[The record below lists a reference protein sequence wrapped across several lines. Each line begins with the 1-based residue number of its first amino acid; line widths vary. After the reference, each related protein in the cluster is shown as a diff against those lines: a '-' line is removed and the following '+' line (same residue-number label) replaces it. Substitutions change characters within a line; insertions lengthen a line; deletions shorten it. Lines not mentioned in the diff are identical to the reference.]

1 MSNRSIRAGIPVA
14 RSAFVLFLL
23 AGGIAVCR
31 ADLAAAAPGAPVS
44 TQTNLPDRT
53 PGVLRLLDE
62 YYDLTMRSSP
72 ESASTRGDL
81 RFNDRLSD
89 VSAASIA
96 QDRAQ
101 LRSILDRSRAIERAS
116 LPEADAVDLD
126 LLEYTITVAL
136 DSARF
141 FPEQQPIT
149 ALSGPH
155 IELPQLYL
163 SIPLQTDALL
173 ADYATRLEQVPV
185 LIRQHIANMKD
196 GLKAGRVPP
205 KVILAKSVELTRG
218 LAGDDALADPTLSP
232 FFTPF
237 RARNADDPLS
247 LRAAKAVREQ
257 VVPAFRELADFLE
270 KEYIPK
276 CRDSIGASQGL
287 DGLPYYESNL
297 RRETTTALSADQIH
311 QIGLAEVARIKG
323 EMMAVIDETDWAD
336 KDKYT
341 GDERFTRFVE
351 FLRADPRFYFTD
363 EKALLDGYKV
373 ICKSVDPDL
382 TRLFGVLP
390 RLSYGVRP
398 IPRFAAPS
406 SPAAYCYPGSIRS
419 GIPGYFM
426 VNTYDLSQRPRYG
439 MWSLSLHE
447 SVPGHHFQL
456 SIADELEGLHPF
468 RTQLQY
474 TSYVEGW
481 ALYSESL
488 GLEMGDSPRS
498 SANPSARGVYTD
510 PYDYFGRLSDEIW
523 RACRLVVDT
532 GMHAKGWTR
541 QQAIDYMLANS
552 AGTELDTVSEIDRYI
567 GWPGQACAYKI
578 GELKILELRARA
590 EKILGPSFDVRAF
603 HDEVLGAGA
612 LPLSVL
618 EKRVD
623 RWIEARRREATQ
635 PPEGNGVA
643 RP

>member
-1 MSNRSIRAGIPVA
+1 MHNGICVRDRCRAAVA
-14 RSAFVLFLL
+14 VAAFVFVSFGNASIGAGEPATKPAFVPTHTEIADRSPKVL
-23 AGGIAVCR
+23 A
-31 ADLAAAAPGAPVS
+31 
-44 TQTNLPDRT
+44 
-53 PGVLRLLDE
+53 LLDE
-62 YYDLTMRSSP
+62 YYDFTMRTSP
-72 ESASTRGDL
+72 EGASTKGDL
-81 RFNDRLSD
+81 RFNDQLSD
-89 VSAASIA
+89 MSAGAIA
-96 QDRAQ
+96 EERGQ
-101 LRSILDRSRAIERAS
+101 LRSFLTRIRAFDRTGLA
-116 LPEADAVDLD
+116 EADATDLD
-126 LLEYTITVAL
+126 LLEYTIGVAL

-141 FPEQQPIT
+141 LSEQQPIT

-163 SIPLQTDALL
+163 SLPLQNDALL
-173 ADYATRLEQVPV
+173 ADYATRLEKIPV
-185 LIRQHIANMKD
+185 LIRQHIANMRD
-196 GLKAGRVPP
+196 GLNAGRVPP

-218 LAGDDALADPTLSP
+218 LAGDDVIADPSLSP
-232 FFTPF
+232 FYAPF
-237 RARNADDPLS
+237 RARPTNDPLS
-247 LRAAKAVREQ
+247 ARAARAVREQ

-276 CRDSIGASQGL
+276 CRDSVGAAQGL
-287 DGLPYYESNL
+287 DGLAAYESNL
-297 RRETTTALSADQIH
+297 RRETTTNLTAQQIH
-311 QIGLAEVARIKG
+311 EIGLKEVARIKA
-323 EMMAVIDETDWAD
+323 EMMRVIDETDWAE
-336 KDKYT
+336 KDKYQ
-341 GDERFTRFVE
+341 GEEPFAKFVE
-351 FLRADPRFYFTD
+351 FLRTDPRFYFTD
-363 EKALLDGYKV
+363 EKSLLDGYKV
-373 ICKSVDPDL
+373 ICKTIDPDL

-406 SPAAYCYPGSIRS
+406 SPAAYCYPGSIKS
-419 GIPGYFM
+419 GVPGYFM

-456 SIADELEGLHPF
+456 SIADELQGLHPY
-468 RTQLQY
+468 RTQIQY

-488 GLEMGDSPRS
+488 GLEMGDSPRTK
-498 SANPSARGVYTD
+498 ANPEARGVYAD

-532 GMHAKGWTR
+532 GMHAMGWTR

-578 GELKILELRARA
+578 GELKIRELRSRA
-590 EKILGPSFDVRAF
+590 ENTLGDRFDVRAF
-603 HDEVLGAGA
+603 HDEILGAGA

-618 EKRVD
+618 EKRID
-623 RWIEARRREATQ
+623 RWIANQVKETVQ
-635 PPEGNGVA
+635 PPKGSGVA

>member
-1 MSNRSIRAGIPVA
+1 M
-14 RSAFVLFLL
+14 
-23 AGGIAVCR
+23 
-31 ADLAAAAPGAPVS
+31 AAALVLAVAIGIDTGRALGSSPIPAFAPTH
-44 TQTNLPDRT
+44 TQIAGRSPQ
-53 PGVLRLLDE
+53 VLALLDE
-62 YYDLTMRSSP
+62 YYDFTMRTSP
-72 ESASTRGDL
+72 EGASTKGDL
-81 RFNDRLSD
+81 RFNDQLSD
-89 VSAASIA
+89 VSAGKLA
-96 QDRAQ
+96 DERGQ
-101 LRSILDRSRAIERAS
+101 LRSMLDRIKAFDRAGLA
-116 LPEADAVDLD
+116 EADATDLD
-126 LLEYTITVAL
+126 LLEYTIGVAL

-141 FPEQQPIT
+141 FPEQEPIT

-163 SIPLQTDALL
+163 SLPLQNDALL
-173 ADYATRLEQVPV
+173 ADYAARLEKIPV
-185 LIRQHIANMKD
+185 LIHQHIDNMRA

-218 LAGDDALADPTLSP
+218 LAGDDVMADPSLSP
-232 FFTPF
+232 FYAPF
-237 RARNADDPLS
+237 RARPANDS
-247 LRAAKAVREQ
+247 LAQRASKAVHDK
-257 VVPAFRELADFLE
+257 VLPAFRELADFLE
-270 KEYIPK
+270 KEYIPN
-276 CRDSIGASQGL
+276 CRDSIGAAQGI
-287 DGLPYYESNL
+287 DGLAAYESDL
-297 RRETTTALSADQIH
+297 RRETTTNLTAQQIH
-311 QIGLAEVARIKG
+311 EIGLKEVARIKA
-323 EMMAVIDETDWAD
+323 EMMRVIDETDWAD
-336 KDKYT
+336 KNKYQ
-341 GDERFTRFVE
+341 GEERFSKFVE
-351 FLRADPRFYFTD
+351 FLRADPRFYFSD
-363 EKALLDGYKV
+363 EKSLLDGYKV

-406 SPAAYCYPGSIRS
+406 SPAAYCYPGSIKS

-488 GLEMGDSPRS
+488 GLEMGDNPRTRS
-498 SANPSARGVYTD
+498 NPSARGVYAD

-532 GMHAKGWTR
+532 GMHSMGWTR

-578 GELKILELRARA
+578 GELKIRELRSRA
-590 EKILGPSFDVRAF
+590 ENALGDKFDVRAF

-612 LPLSVL
+612 LPLGVL
-618 EKRVD
+618 EKRID
-623 RWIEARRREATQ
+623 RWIANQSAGKSQ
-635 PPEGNGVA
+635 PPKGSGVA

>member
-1 MSNRSIRAGIPVA
+1 MHTRNPVRCRSRNA
-14 RSAFVLFLL
+14 
-23 AGGIAVCR
+23 
-31 ADLAAAAPGAPVS
+31 LAAAALFAAALGSQSIAAGESKPKPAFVPTH
-44 TQTNLPDRT
+44 TQIAGRSPN
-53 PGVLRLLDE
+53 VLALLDE
-62 YYDLTMRSSP
+62 YYDFTMRTGP
-72 ESASTRGDL
+72 EGASTRGDL
-81 RFNDRLSD
+81 RFNDQLSD
-89 VSAASIA
+89 VSADAIA
-96 QDRAQ
+96 TERAQ
-101 LRSILDRSRAIERAS
+101 LASLLDRIRRFDRTDLS
-116 LPEADAVDLD
+116 EADATDLD
-126 LLEYTITVAL
+126 LLEYTIGIAL

-163 SIPLQTDALL
+163 SLPLQNDALL
-173 ADYATRLEQVPV
+173 ADYVTRLEKIPV
-185 LIRQHIANMKD
+185 QIRQHIANMRD
-196 GLKAGRVPP
+196 GVKAGRVPP
-205 KVILAKSVELTRG
+205 KVILARSVELTRG
-218 LAGDDALADPTLSP
+218 LAGDDAVADPSLSP
-232 FFTPF
+232 FYAPF
-237 RARNADDPLS
+237 RARPTNDPLA
-247 LRAAKAVREQ
+247 LRAANAVREK
-257 VVPAFRELADFLE
+257 VIPAFRELAGFLE
-270 KEYIPK
+270 KEYIPN
-276 CRDSIGASQGL
+276 CRESVGAAQGI
-287 DGLPYYESNL
+287 DGLAAYESDL
-297 RRETTTALSADQIH
+297 RRETTTNMTAQQIH
-311 QIGLAEVARIKG
+311 DIGLKEVARIKA
-323 EMMAVIDETDWAD
+323 EMMRVIDETDWAD
-336 KDKYT
+336 KDKYQ
-341 GDERFTRFVE
+341 GEQRFAKFVE
-351 FLRADPRFYFTD
+351 FLRTDPRFYFTD

-373 ICKSVDPDL
+373 ICKSIDPDL

-390 RLSYGVRP
+390 RLTYGVRP

-406 SPAAYCYPGSIRS
+406 SPAAYCYPGSIKS

-456 SIADELEGLHPF
+456 SIADELEGLHPY
-468 RTQLQY
+468 RTQIQY

-488 GLEMGDSPRS
+488 GLEMGDSPRTKT
-498 SANPSARGVYTD
+498 NPEARGVYAD

-532 GMHAKGWTR
+532 GMHAMGWTR

-578 GELKILELRARA
+578 GELKIRELRSRA
-590 EKILGPSFDVRAF
+590 EKALGDRFDVRAF

-618 EKRVD
+618 EKRID
-623 RWIEARRREATQ
+623 RWIANQTAGKPQ
-635 PPEGNGVA
+635 PPKGSGVA

>member
-1 MSNRSIRAGIPVA
+1 MPKQIVRFRVYPA
-14 RSAFVLFLL
+14 AFALAAILAIC
-23 AGGIAVCR
+23 AGGTSGMASP
-31 ADLAAAAPGAPVS
+31 AGVS
-44 TQTNLPDRT
+44 GFTPTQTRIAGRSPD
-53 PGVLRLLDE
+53 VLRLLDE
-62 YYDLTMRSSP
+62 YYDLQMESSP
-72 ESASTRGDL
+72 ESASTKGDL
-81 RFNDRLSD
+81 RFNDQLSD
-89 VSAASIA
+89 VSAAAIA
-96 QDRAQ
+96 NDRANM
-101 LRSILDRSRAIERAS
+101 RSILDRVKAFDRKV
-116 LPEADAVDLD
+116 LDEADAIDLD
-126 LLEYTITVAL
+126 LLEYTLTVAL

-163 SIPLQTDALL
+163 SLPLQNDALL
-173 ADYATRLEQVPV
+173 ADYVTRLEKIPV
-185 LIRQHIANMKD
+185 LIGQHIANMKD

-218 LAGDDALADPTLSP
+218 LAGDNALADPTNSP
-232 FFTPF
+232 FYAPF
-237 RARNADDPLS
+237 RARPENDALAA
-247 LRAAKAVREQ
+247 RAAKAVREK
-257 VVPAFRELADFLE
+257 VIPSFRELADFLE
-270 KEYIPK
+270 QDYIPK
-276 CRDSIGASQGL
+276 CRESIGAGQGL
-287 DGLPYYESNL
+287 DGLAYYESNL
-297 RRETTTALSADQIH
+297 RRETTTTLTAQQIH
-311 QIGLAEVARIKG
+311 DIGLKEVARIKA
-323 EMMAVIDETDWAD
+323 EMMRVIDETDWAD
-336 KDKYT
+336 KNKYK
-341 GDERFTRFVE
+341 GEERFTKFVE
-351 FLRADPRFYFTD
+351 FLRTDPRFYFTD
-363 EKALLDGYKV
+363 DKVLLDGYKV
-373 ICKSVDPDL
+373 ICKSIDPDL

-406 SPAAYCYPGSIRS
+406 SPAAYCYPGSIKS

-426 VNTYDLSQRPRYG
+426 VNTYDLSQRPKYG

-456 SIADELEGLHPF
+456 SIADELEGLHAY

-488 GLEMGDSPRS
+488 GLEMGDSPRTAS
-498 SANPSARGVYTD
+498 NPTARGVYSD

-532 GMHAKGWTR
+532 GMHAMVWTR

-590 EKILGPSFDVRAF
+590 EKALGSGFDVRAF

-618 EKRVD
+618 EKRID
-623 RWIEARRREATQ
+623 RWIEKQQFAKTQ
-635 PPEGNGVA
+635 PPKGSGVA

>member
-1 MSNRSIRAGIPVA
+1 MPKHNLRLRGCPFA
-14 RSAFVLFLL
+14 L
-23 AGGIAVCR
+23 A
-31 ADLAAAAPGAPVS
+31 LAAALAAGAGACVAHAASPAIPQFKP
-44 TQTNLPDRT
+44 TQTQINGRSPD
-53 PGVLRLLDE
+53 VLRILDE
-62 YYDLTMRSSP
+62 YYDLQMRSSP
-72 ESASTRGDL
+72 EMASSKGDL
-81 RFNDRLSD
+81 RFNDDLSD
-89 VSAASIA
+89 VSAAAIA
-96 QDRAQ
+96 RDRAQ
-101 LRSILDRSRAIERAS
+101 ARSILDRIKAFDRKA
-116 LPEADAVDLD
+116 LNEADVIDLD
-126 LLEYTITVAL
+126 LLEYTLEVAL

-163 SIPLQTDALL
+163 SIPLQNDALL
-173 ADYATRLEQVPV
+173 ADYAARLEKIPV

-232 FFTPF
+232 FYAPF
-237 RARNADDPLS
+237 RARPAGDAIS
-247 LRAAKAVREQ
+247 ARAAKAVREQ
-257 VVPAFRELADFLE
+257 VVPSFRELADFLE

-276 CRDSIGASQGL
+276 CRESIGAGQGL
-287 DGLPYYESNL
+287 DGIAYYESNL
-297 RRETTTALSADQIH
+297 RRETTTPLSAQQIH
-311 QIGLAEVARIKG
+311 DIGLKEVARIKA
-323 EMMAVIDETDWAD
+323 EMMRVIDETDWAD
-336 KDKYT
+336 RDKYK
-341 GDERFTRFVE
+341 GEERFAKFVE
-351 FLRADPRFYFTD
+351 FLRTDPRFYFTD
-363 EKALLDGYKV
+363 DKAMLDGYKV
-373 ICKSVDPDL
+373 ICKSIDPDL

-390 RLSYGVRP
+390 RLSYGIRP

-406 SPAAYCYPGSIRS
+406 SPAAYCYPGSIKS

-426 VNTYDLSQRPRYG
+426 VNTYDLSQRPKYG

-447 SVPGHHFQL
+447 AVPGHHFQL
-456 SIADELEGLHPF
+456 SIADELEGLHPY
-468 RTQLQY
+468 RTMLQY

-488 GLEMGDSPRS
+488 GLEMGDSPRTPT
-498 SANPSARGVYTD
+498 NPTSRGVYAD

-532 GMHAKGWTR
+532 GMHAMGWTR

-578 GELKILELRARA
+578 GELKIVELRARA
-590 EKILGPSFDVRAF
+590 EAALGSGFDVRAF

-618 EKRVD
+618 DKRID
-623 RWIEARRREATQ
+623 RWIEKQRAAKTQ
-635 PPEGNGVA
+635 PPEGSGVA

>member
-1 MSNRSIRAGIPVA
+1 MPKHIPWW
-14 RSAFVLFLL
+14 RLPVLAVSL
-23 AGGIAVCR
+23 AGVLVSGRGVA
-31 ADLAAAAPGAPVS
+31 GAPAAS
-44 TQTNLPDRT
+44 PAYEQTTTRIAGRSPE
-53 PGVLRLLDE
+53 VLALLDE
-62 YYDLTMRSSP
+62 YYDLQLSSNP
-72 ESASTRGDL
+72 EMASAKGDL
-81 RFNDRLSD
+81 RFNRRLSD
-89 VSAASIA
+89 VGAEAIA
-96 QDRAQ
+96 RDRAQ
-101 LRSILDRSRAIERAS
+101 LGSILNRVAKFDRKS
-116 LPEADAVDLD
+116 LAEADATDLD
-126 LLEYTITVAL
+126 LLEYTLTVAL

-163 SIPLQTDALL
+163 SIPLSSDALL
-173 ADYATRLEQVPV
+173 TDYAARLEQVPV
-185 LIRQHIANMKD
+185 LIRQHIANMKA

-218 LAGDDALADPTLSP
+218 LAGDDVAADPTLSP
-232 FFTPF
+232 FYAPF
-237 RARNADDPLS
+237 RARPSGDAVAT
-247 LRAAKAVREQ
+247 RGAAAVREK

-270 KEYIPK
+270 KEYIPG
-276 CRDSIGASQGL
+276 CRESIGAGQGL
-287 DGLPYYESNL
+287 DGLPAYESNL
-297 RRETTTALSADQIH
+297 RRETTTTLTAQQIH
-311 QIGLAEVARIKG
+311 DIGLKEVARIKA
-323 EMMAVIDETDWAD
+323 EMMQVIDETDWPE
-336 KDKYT
+336 KNKYK
-341 GDERFTRFVE
+341 GEERFTKFVE
-351 FLRADPRFYFTD
+351 FLRTDPRFYFTD

-373 ICKSVDPDL
+373 ICKSIDPDL
-382 TRLFGVLP
+382 MRLFRILP
-390 RLSYGVRP
+390 RLTYGVRP

-406 SPAAYCYPGSIRS
+406 SPAAYCYPGSIKS

-426 VNTYDLSQRPRYG
+426 VNTYDLTQRPKYG

-456 SIADELEGLHPF
+456 SIADELEGLHPW
-468 RTQLQY
+468 RTMLQY

-498 SANPSARGVYTD
+498 SFNPTARGVYAD

-532 GMHAKGWTR
+532 GMHAMGWTR

-590 EKILGPSFDVRAF
+590 EKALDSSFDVRAF

-618 EKRVD
+618 EKRID
-623 RWIEARRREATQ
+623 RWIERQNAQ
-635 PPEGNGVA
+635 PPKGSGVA